1 MNMKKAASI
10 AAICIVLVTV
20 LTAAMVYA
28 PIPEDRFP
36 SMINVKIVCEP
47 VQFAGSLTVLD
58 GCLAEGLTR
67 FYEVP
72 AGKMLVIEYISV
84 RADDI
89 AADDSLSAEVVTTV
103 NGTLVTHYLGLVE
116 PQGRVEID
124 ECSTNC
130 QFVSKEVKLY
140 ADPETFVSVGADRLT
155 RHPAVFVVFAMS
167 GYLMDVS

>member
-1 MNMKKAASI
+1 MNLKKAASM

-20 LTAAMVYA
+20 LSVVMVYA
-28 PIPEDRFP
+28 PPEDKFP
-36 SMINVKIVCEP
+36 SIIDVLVKFEP
-47 VQFAGSLTVLD
+47 VQFADSLTVLD
-58 GCLAEGLTR
+58 GNLAEGKTW
-67 FYEVP
+67 FYKVP

-89 AADDSLSAEVVTTV
+89 AADDSLSVKVVTTV
-103 NGTLVTHYLGLVE
+103 NGTLVSHYLGLVE

-124 ECSTNC
+124 PSSTNY
-130 QFVSKEVKLY
+130 QFISKEVKLY

-155 RHPAVFVVFAMS
+155 RHPEVFVVIAMS